1 MHTTRSGAGQAS
13 PDIQQLQHNLQ
24 IDIVY
29 RLVDGIGCYK
39 RTLRKRSRRWQAA
52 MEASIRRF
60 GLILPILIDQDGE
73 IIGGEG
79 VFEIAKQ

>member
-1 MHTTRSGAGQAS
+1 
-13 PDIQQLQHNLQ
+13 
-24 IDIVY
+24 
-29 RLVDGIGCYK
+29 
-39 RTLRKRSRRWQAA
+39 